1 MIMRSRSGI
10 GEIPDAVLRNLHDHR
25 GLGIHSE
32 MLSDG
37 IIDLIE
43 TGAITNGAHACAC
56 KIEIELID
64 RDRYHD
70 FYTINLF
77 IDQIMIIYIYACAHA

>member
-1 MIMRSRSGI
+1 MIISNSNQTTIDHLSLAKAKYVIYIVVHVICIYESSGI

-43 TGAITNGAHACAC
+43 MGAITNGA
-56 KIEIELID
+56 
-64 RDRYHD
+64 
-70 FYTINLF
+70 FT
-77 IDQIMIIYIYACAHA
+77 